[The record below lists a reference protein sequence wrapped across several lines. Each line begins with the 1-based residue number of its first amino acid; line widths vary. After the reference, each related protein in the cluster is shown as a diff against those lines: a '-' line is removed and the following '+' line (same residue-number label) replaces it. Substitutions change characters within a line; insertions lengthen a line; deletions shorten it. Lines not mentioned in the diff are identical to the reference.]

1 MAASEE
7 YVIFIGDKEGT
18 GIMSKYEMA
27 VRISQIEELV
37 EERKYRKAA
46 AVLSTID
53 VRQVKSQAQLQTFAE
68 VYVKTEQFE
77 AAKAIYLRI
86 YKRNHN
92 KKVLYRLIYLAI
104 RTNHLDE
111 AEQYYEEFQDLNHS
125 EQESLILRY
134 RIDKAKGAS
143 FNRLIETL
151 EKLKEEDYVEEW
163 AYELA
168 KLYQRAGRD
177 EECRRECED
186 IKLWFGEGEIVERA
200 EALLDYLDED
210 QEIYYEDRDYTVA
223 PPEEPNPDD
232 TGSLPD
238 LGPEIMKQEI
248 EKMKRKKKEERKR
261 EAEEPQGDFVDDY
274 EEDAEDE
281 EMLVSPE
288 EITRRAKGG
297 FHLFRGFLK
306 RNNKEDSAQEEPQ
319 EEFQETI
326 PQEEEQEPVSDGDQE
341 DVREPEN
348 EEQPIKEQDDI
359 EQWKPSTEPSAAD
372 EESSGQEE
380 TDSEETPV
388 EPMSQEMKNTLAAA
402 VENVLAE
409 QAAAQEETE
418 KPEKPSQSGLG
429 ITQDLA
435 KEITAIFEAEKREQ
449 LKEKSVAVVDDAAGR
464 ISDVPNIASDVLG
477 RMTQAVQS
485 KVGKTYI
492 PMDITAEEPEEQKA
506 DEHETVRGTDGDAQ
520 EPEEVQRP
528 VGMEEIVS
536 SGVLPV
542 KEDEVTMIEL
552 DQIMPE
558 PDIPELR
565 QVMPE
570 DSPELGNLPE
580 LEENE
585 LPTTRALHHS
595 FNDILT
601 LIAGELEPKHFV
613 LMGEGEE
620 KILGITKKIV
630 RVNHEKGFLSTNQI
644 ARIYSNQL
652 NEMDLLRVC
661 NQIKGSCLLI
671 DNAAELSF
679 PTITKIFAVM
689 DAFKGDFIVVLAD
702 DGYTLD
708 ELFRVAPA
716 LARRFEY
723 VIDIGQYSE
732 EDYQ

>member
-1 MAASEE
+1 
-7 YVIFIGDKEGT
+7 
-18 GIMSKYEMA
+18 MSKYEMA
-27 VRISQIEELV
+27 VRISQVQSLV

-53 VRQVKSQAQLQTFAE
+53 VRQVKSQTELQTFAE

-86 YKRNHN
+86 YKRNRN

-111 AEQYYEEFQDLNHS
+111 AEDFYEEFQDLNHS

-151 EKLKEEDYVEEW
+151 ERLKEEDYVEEW

-168 KLYQRAGRD
+168 KLYQRAGRE

-186 IKLWFGEGEIVERA
+186 IKLWFGDGEIVERA
-200 EALLDYLDED
+200 QALLDYLDED
-210 QEIYYEDRDYTVA
+210 ETIYYEDRDYTVA

-248 EKMKRKKKEERKR
+248 EKMKRKKRDEKRR
-261 EAEEPQGDFVDDY
+261 EAMDAEDDDEEFVDDY
-274 EEDAEDE
+274 EDETEDGEL
-281 EMLVSPE
+281 LVAPE
-288 EITRRAKGG
+288 EITQKAKGG
-297 FHLFRGFLK
+297 FHLLRGLWK
-306 RNNKEDSAQEEPQ
+306 RGDRDKQEEAVT
-319 EEFQETI
+319 EDDLQETN
-326 PQEEEQEPVSDGDQE
+326 PEESDGEEMDPPESEEETVAAMEEDMEAAAGTSDVSDDME
-341 DVREPEN
+341 D
-348 EEQPIKEQDDI
+348 DL
-359 EQWKPSTEPSAAD
+359 EQWKPDQSR
-372 EESSGQEE
+372 
-380 TDSEETPV
+380 DSENSEEQGEQNTV
-388 EPMSQEMKNTLAAA
+388 APMSQEMKNTLAAA

-409 QAAAQEETE
+409 QAAAREEPE

-435 KEITAIFEAEKREQ
+435 KEITAIFEAEKRVQ
-449 LKEKSVAVVDDAAGR
+449 LKEKAVAVVDDAAGK
-464 ISDVPNIASDVLG
+464 ISDVPNLASDVLG

-492 PMDITAEEPEEQKA
+492 PMDVS
-506 DEHETVRGTDGDAQ
+506 ETVDGQQGSADTTELQQEAAEMAAGAQ
-520 EPEEVQRP
+520 EETDEVQRP

-542 KEDEVTMIEL
+542 KEDDVTMIEL

-580 LEENE
+580 LEEDE

-595 FNDILT
+595 FDDILT

-613 LMGEGEE
+613 LMGEGED
-620 KILGITKKIV
+620 KIIGITKKIV
-630 RVNHEKGFLSTNQI
+630 RVNYEKGFLSTNQI
-644 ARIYSNQL
+644 AKINSSQL
-652 NEMDLLRVC
+652 NQMDLLRVC
-661 NQIKGSCLLI
+661 NQIKGNCLLI
-671 DNAAELSF
+671 DNASELAFS
-679 PTITKIFAVM
+679 TITKIFAVM
-689 DAFKGDFIVVLAD
+689 DAFRGDFIVVLAD
-702 DGYTLD
+702 EGNTLD

>member
-1 MAASEE
+1 
-7 YVIFIGDKEGT
+7 
-18 GIMSKYEMA
+18 MSKYEMA
-27 VRISQIEELV
+27 VRISQVQNLV

-53 VRQVKSQAQLQTFAE
+53 VRQVKSQSELQTFAE

-86 YKRNHN
+86 YKRNRN

-111 AEQYYEEFQDLNHS
+111 AEEFYEEFQDLNHS

-134 RIDKAKGAS
+134 RIDKAKGVP

-151 EKLKEEDYVEEW
+151 ERLKEEDYVEEW

-168 KLYQRAGRD
+168 KLYQRAGRE

-186 IKLWFGEGEIVERA
+186 IKLWFGDGEIVERA
-200 EALLDYLDED
+200 QALLDYLDED
-210 QEIYYEDRDYTVA
+210 ETIYYEDRDYTVD
-223 PPEEPNPDD
+223 PPEEPNPED

-238 LGPEIMKQEI
+238 LGPELMRQEI
-248 EKMKRKKKEERKR
+248 EKMKKKKREEKR
-261 EAEEPQGDFVDDY
+261 REYIEDADDEDEEFVDDY
-274 EEDAEDE
+274 DDETEDGEL
-281 EMLVSPE
+281 LVAPE
-288 EITRRAKGG
+288 EITQKAKGG
-297 FHLFRGFLK
+297 FHLLRGLWK
-306 RNNKEDSAQEEPQ
+306 RGGKDRTEEETT
-319 EEFQETI
+319 EEENLQETYPEDEEAADMV
-326 PQEEEQEPVSDGDQE
+326 PQTTEPAQNSNEEMDEAAAAVEPVSAGEDEDDLDQW
-341 DVREPEN
+341 RPETS
-348 EEQPIKEQDDI
+348 EQTETAQ
-359 EQWKPSTEPSAAD
+359 STVA
-372 EESSGQEE
+372 
-380 TDSEETPV
+380 
-388 EPMSQEMKNTLAAA
+388 PMSQEMKNTLAAA

-449 LKEKSVAVVDDAAGR
+449 LKEKAVSVVDDAAGR
-464 ISDVPNIASDVLG
+464 ISDVPNLASDVLG

-492 PMDITAEEPEEQKA
+492 PMDVSEPAEETADAETASAEAVEEADTIAAEPEG
-506 DEHETVRGTDGDAQ
+506 V
-520 EPEEVQRP
+520 EEVQRP

-542 KEDEVTMIEL
+542 KEDDVTMIEL

-565 QVMPE
+565 QVIPE

-580 LEENE
+580 LEEDE

-613 LMGEGEE
+613 LMGEGED
-620 KILGITKKIV
+620 KIIGITKKIV
-630 RVNHEKGFLSTNQI
+630 RVNYEKGFLSTNQI
-644 ARIYSNQL
+644 AKISSSQL
-652 NEMDLLRVC
+652 NQMDLLRVC
-661 NQIKGSCLLI
+661 NQIKGNCLLI
-671 DNAAELSF
+671 DNASELAFS
-679 PTITKIFAVM
+679 TITKIFAVM
-689 DAFKGDFIVVLAD
+689 DAFRGDFIVVLAD
-702 DGYTLD
+702 DGNTLD

>member
-1 MAASEE
+1 
-7 YVIFIGDKEGT
+7 
-18 GIMSKYEMA
+18 MSKYEMA
-27 VRISQIEELV
+27 VRISQIQNLV

-53 VRQVKSQAQLQTFAE
+53 VRQVKSQSELQTFAE

-86 YKRNHN
+86 YKRNRN

-104 RTNHLDE
+104 RTNHLEE
-111 AEQYYEEFQDLNHS
+111 AEEFYEEFQNLNHS

-151 EKLKEEDYVEEW
+151 ERLKEEDYVEEW

-168 KLYQRAGRD
+168 KLYQRAGRE

-186 IKLWFGEGEIVERA
+186 IKLWFGDGEIVERA
-200 EALLDYLDED
+200 QALLDYLDED
-210 QEIYYEDRDYTVA
+210 ETIYYEDRDYTVD

-238 LGPEIMKQEI
+238 LGPEFMKQEI
-248 EKMKRKKKEERKR
+248 EKMKKKKREERRR
-261 EAEEPQGDFVDDY
+261 EYTDDDAEEDEEFVDDY
-274 EEDAEDE
+274 DDETEEDELFVE
-281 EMLVSPE
+281 PE
-288 EITRRAKGG
+288 EITRKAKGG
-297 FHLFRGFLK
+297 FHLLRGLWK
-306 RNNKEDSAQEEPQ
+306 RGGRDQKEEEAVEEEELQETYPEEEETLEAASQTGETPEGNQEEP
-319 EEFQETI
+319 
-326 PQEEEQEPVSDGDQE
+326 EEEATSGEQMPAGEDENDLDQW
-341 DVREPEN
+341 RPGN
-348 EEQPIKEQDDI
+348 AEQKETTQN
-359 EQWKPSTEPSAAD
+359 AVA
-372 EESSGQEE
+372 
-380 TDSEETPV
+380 
-388 EPMSQEMKNTLAAA
+388 PMSQEMKNTLAAA

-409 QAAAQEETE
+409 QAAAQEEPE

-449 LKEKSVAVVDDAAGR
+449 LKEKAVSVVDDAAGK
-464 ISDVPNIASDVLG
+464 ISDVPNLASDVLG

-492 PMDITAEEPEEQKA
+492 PMDVSEEIGEPAEETLTVPAESAEEE
-506 DEHETVRGTDGDAQ
+506 DMTVGG
-520 EPEEVQRP
+520 PGGVEEVQRP

-542 KEDEVTMIEL
+542 KEDDVTMIEL

-565 QVMPE
+565 QVIPE

-580 LEENE
+580 LEEDE

-613 LMGEGEE
+613 LMGEGED
-620 KILGITKKIV
+620 KIIGITKKIV
-630 RVNHEKGFLSTNQI
+630 RVNYEKGFLSTNQI
-644 ARIYSNQL
+644 AKISSTQL
-652 NEMDLLRVC
+652 NQMDLLRVC
-661 NQIKGSCLLI
+661 NQIKGNCLLI
-671 DNAAELSF
+671 DNASELAFS
-679 PTITKIFAVM
+679 TITKIFAVM
-689 DAFKGDFIVVLAD
+689 DAFRGDFIVVLAD
-702 DGYTLD
+702 DGNTLD

>member
-1 MAASEE
+1 
-7 YVIFIGDKEGT
+7 
-18 GIMSKYEMA
+18 MSKYEMA
-27 VRISQIEELV
+27 VRISQVQNLV

-53 VRQVKSQAQLQTFAE
+53 VRQVKSQSELQTFAE

-86 YKRNHN
+86 YKRNRN

-111 AEQYYEEFQDLNHS
+111 AEEFYEEFQDLNHS

-134 RIDKAKGAS
+134 RIDKAKGVP

-151 EKLKEEDYVEEW
+151 ERLKEEDYVEEW

-168 KLYQRAGRD
+168 KLYQRAGRE

-186 IKLWFGEGEIVERA
+186 IKLWFGDGEIVERA
-200 EALLDYLDED
+200 QALLDYLDED
-210 QEIYYEDRDYTVA
+210 ETIYYEDRDYTVD
-223 PPEEPNPDD
+223 PPEEPNPED

-238 LGPEIMKQEI
+238 LGPELMKQEI
-248 EKMKRKKKEERKR
+248 EKMKKKKREEKR
-261 EAEEPQGDFVDDY
+261 REYIEDADDEDEEFVDDY
-274 EEDAEDE
+274 DDETEDGEL
-281 EMLVSPE
+281 LVAPE
-288 EITRRAKGG
+288 EITQKAKGG
-297 FHLFRGFLK
+297 FHLLRGLWK
-306 RNNKEDSAQEEPQ
+306 RGGKDRTEEETT
-319 EEFQETI
+319 EEENLQETYPEDEEAADMV
-326 PQEEEQEPVSDGDQE
+326 PQTTEPAQNSNEEMDEAAAAVEPVSAGEDDLDQW
-341 DVREPEN
+341 RPETS
-348 EEQPIKEQDDI
+348 ERTETAQ
-359 EQWKPSTEPSAAD
+359 STVA
-372 EESSGQEE
+372 
-380 TDSEETPV
+380 
-388 EPMSQEMKNTLAAA
+388 PMSQEMKNTLAAA

-418 KPEKPSQSGLG
+418 KPEKPSQSGFG

-449 LKEKSVAVVDDAAGR
+449 LKEKAVSVVDDAAGR
-464 ISDVPNIASDVLG
+464 ISDVPNLASDVLG

-492 PMDITAEEPEEQKA
+492 PMDVSEPAEETADAETAPAEAVEEADTIAAEPEG
-506 DEHETVRGTDGDAQ
+506 V
-520 EPEEVQRP
+520 EEVQRP

-542 KEDEVTMIEL
+542 KEDDVTMIEL

-565 QVMPE
+565 QVIPE

-580 LEENE
+580 LEEDE

-613 LMGEGEE
+613 LMGEGED
-620 KILGITKKIV
+620 KIIGITKKIV
-630 RVNHEKGFLSTNQI
+630 RVNYEKGFLSTNQI
-644 ARIYSNQL
+644 AKISSSQL
-652 NEMDLLRVC
+652 NQMDLLRVC
-661 NQIKGSCLLI
+661 NQIKGNCLLI
-671 DNAAELSF
+671 DNASELAFS
-679 PTITKIFAVM
+679 TITKIFAVM
-689 DAFKGDFIVVLAD
+689 DAFRGDFIVVLAD
-702 DGYTLD
+702 DGNTLD

>member
-1 MAASEE
+1 
-7 YVIFIGDKEGT
+7 
-18 GIMSKYEMA
+18 MSKYEMA
-27 VRISQIEELV
+27 VRISQIQNLV

-53 VRQVKSQAQLQTFAE
+53 VRQVKSQSELQTFAE

-86 YKRNHN
+86 YKRNRN

-104 RTNHLDE
+104 RTNHLEE
-111 AEQYYEEFQDLNHS
+111 AEEFYEEFQNLNHS

-151 EKLKEEDYVEEW
+151 ERLKEEDYVEEW

-168 KLYQRAGRD
+168 KLYQRAGRE

-186 IKLWFGEGEIVERA
+186 IKLWFGDGEIVERA
-200 EALLDYLDED
+200 QALLDYLDED
-210 QEIYYEDRDYTVA
+210 ETIYYEDRDYTVD

-238 LGPEIMKQEI
+238 LGPELMKQEI
-248 EKMKRKKKEERKR
+248 EKMKKKKREERRR
-261 EAEEPQGDFVDDY
+261 EYTDDDTEEDEEFVDDY
-274 EEDAEDE
+274 DDETEEDELFVE
-281 EMLVSPE
+281 PE
-288 EITRRAKGG
+288 EIARKARGG
-297 FHLFRGFLK
+297 FHLLRGLWK
-306 RNNKEDSAQEEPQ
+306 RGGRDQQEEEAVEEEELQETYPEEEETTEAVSQAGETEEGNQEEP
-319 EEFQETI
+319 EEAAASG
-326 PQEEEQEPVSDGDQE
+326 EPMPAGEDENDLDQW
-341 DVREPEN
+341 RPEN
-348 EEQPIKEQDDI
+348 AEQR
-359 EQWKPSTEPSAAD
+359 
-372 EESSGQEE
+372 E
-380 TDSEETPV
+380 TTQNAV
-388 EPMSQEMKNTLAAA
+388 APMSQAMKNTLAAA

-409 QAAAQEETE
+409 QAAAQEEPE

-449 LKEKSVAVVDDAAGR
+449 LKERAVSVMDDAAGK
-464 ISDVPNIASDVLG
+464 ISDVPNLASDVLG

-492 PMDITAEEPEEQKA
+492 PMDVSEELGEPAETETITVPAESAEEEDMTAGGPEG
-506 DEHETVRGTDGDAQ
+506 V
-520 EPEEVQRP
+520 EEVQRP

-542 KEDEVTMIEL
+542 KEDDVTMIEL

-565 QVMPE
+565 QVIPE

-580 LEENE
+580 LEEDE

-613 LMGEGEE
+613 LMGEGED
-620 KILGITKKIV
+620 KIIGITKKIV
-630 RVNHEKGFLSTNQI
+630 RVNYEKGFLSTNQI
-644 ARIYSNQL
+644 AKISSTQL
-652 NEMDLLRVC
+652 NQMDLLRIC
-661 NQIKGSCLLI
+661 NQIKGNCLLI
-671 DNAAELSF
+671 DNASELAFS
-679 PTITKIFAVM
+679 TITKIFAVM
-689 DAFKGDFIVVLAD
+689 DAFRGDFIVVLAD
-702 DGYTLD
+702 DGNTLD

>member
-1 MAASEE
+1 
-7 YVIFIGDKEGT
+7 
-18 GIMSKYEMA
+18 MSKYEMA
-27 VRISQIEELV
+27 VRISQVQNLV

-53 VRQVKSQAQLQTFAE
+53 VRQVKSQSELQTFAE

-86 YKRNHN
+86 YKRNRN

-111 AEQYYEEFQDLNHS
+111 AEEFYEEFQDLNHS

-134 RIDKAKGAS
+134 RIDKAKGVP

-151 EKLKEEDYVEEW
+151 ERLKEEDYVEEW

-168 KLYQRAGRD
+168 KLYQRAGRE

-186 IKLWFGEGEIVERA
+186 IKLWFGDGEIVERA
-200 EALLDYLDED
+200 QALLDYLDED
-210 QEIYYEDRDYTVA
+210 ETIYYEDRDYTVD
-223 PPEEPNPDD
+223 PPEEPNPED

-238 LGPEIMKQEI
+238 LGPELMRQEI
-248 EKMKRKKKEERKR
+248 EKMKKKKREEKR
-261 EAEEPQGDFVDDY
+261 REYIEDADDEDEDFVDDY
-274 EEDAEDE
+274 DDETEDGEL
-281 EMLVSPE
+281 LVAPE
-288 EITRRAKGG
+288 EITQKAKGG
-297 FHLFRGFLK
+297 FHLLRGLWK
-306 RNNKEDSAQEEPQ
+306 HGGKDRTEEETT
-319 EEFQETI
+319 EEEHLQETYPEDEEAADMV
-326 PQEEEQEPVSDGDQE
+326 PQT
-341 DVREPEN
+341 
-348 EEQPIKEQDDI
+348 
-359 EQWKPSTEPSAAD
+359 TEPAQNSN
-372 EESSGQEE
+372 EE
-380 TDSEETPV
+380 TDEAAAAGEDDLDQWRPETSERTETAQSTV
-388 EPMSQEMKNTLAAA
+388 APMSQEMKNTLAAA

-418 KPEKPSQSGLG
+418 KPEKPSQSGFG

-449 LKEKSVAVVDDAAGR
+449 LKEKAVSVVDDAAGR
-464 ISDVPNIASDVLG
+464 ISDVPNLASDVLG

-492 PMDITAEEPEEQKA
+492 PMDVSEPAEETADAEMAPAEAVEEADTIAVEPEG
-506 DEHETVRGTDGDAQ
+506 V
-520 EPEEVQRP
+520 EEVQRP

-542 KEDEVTMIEL
+542 KEDDVTMIEL

-565 QVMPE
+565 QVIPE

-580 LEENE
+580 LEEDE

-613 LMGEGEE
+613 LMGEGED
-620 KILGITKKIV
+620 KIIGITKKIV
-630 RVNHEKGFLSTNQI
+630 RVNYEKGFLSTNQI
-644 ARIYSNQL
+644 AKISSSQL
-652 NEMDLLRVC
+652 NQMDLLRVC
-661 NQIKGSCLLI
+661 NQIKGNCLLI
-671 DNAAELSF
+671 DNASELAFS
-679 PTITKIFAVM
+679 TITKIFAVM
-689 DAFKGDFIVVLAD
+689 DAFRGDFIVVLAD
-702 DGYTLD
+702 DGNTLD

>member
-1 MAASEE
+1 
-7 YVIFIGDKEGT
+7 
-18 GIMSKYEMA
+18 MSKYEMA
-27 VRISQIEELV
+27 VRISQVQNLV

-53 VRQVKSQAQLQTFAE
+53 VRQVKSQSELQTFAE

-86 YKRNHN
+86 YKRNRN

-111 AEQYYEEFQDLNHS
+111 AEEFYEEFQDLNHS

-134 RIDKAKGAS
+134 RIDKAKGVP

-151 EKLKEEDYVEEW
+151 ERLKEEDYVEEW

-168 KLYQRAGRD
+168 KLYQRAGRE

-186 IKLWFGEGEIVERA
+186 IKLWFGDGEIVERA
-200 EALLDYLDED
+200 QALLDYLDED
-210 QEIYYEDRDYTVA
+210 ETIYYEDRDYTVD
-223 PPEEPNPDD
+223 PPEEPNPED

-238 LGPEIMKQEI
+238 LGPELMKQEI
-248 EKMKRKKKEERKR
+248 EKMKKKKREEKR
-261 EAEEPQGDFVDDY
+261 REYIEDDDDEDEEFVDDY
-274 EEDAEDE
+274 DDETEDGEL
-281 EMLVSPE
+281 LVAPE
-288 EITRRAKGG
+288 EITQKAKGG
-297 FHLFRGFLK
+297 FHLLRGLWK
-306 RNNKEDSAQEEPQ
+306 RGGKDRTEEETAEEENLQETYPEDEEAADMVTQTTEPAQNSNEEPD
-319 EEFQETI
+319 EEAAAAV
-326 PQEEEQEPVSDGDQE
+326 EPVPAG
-341 DVREPEN
+341 
-348 EEQPIKEQDDI
+348 
-359 EQWKPSTEPSAAD
+359 AD
-372 EESSGQEE
+372 EEDLDQWRPE
-380 TDSEETPV
+380 TSERTETAQSTV
-388 EPMSQEMKNTLAAA
+388 APMSQEMKNTLAAA

-418 KPEKPSQSGLG
+418 KPEKPSQSGFG

-449 LKEKSVAVVDDAAGR
+449 LKEKAVSVVDDAAGR
-464 ISDVPNIASDVLG
+464 ISDVPNLASDVLG

-492 PMDITAEEPEEQKA
+492 PMDVSESAEETADAETAPAEAVEEADTIAAEPEG
-506 DEHETVRGTDGDAQ
+506 V
-520 EPEEVQRP
+520 EEVQRP

-542 KEDEVTMIEL
+542 KEDDVTMIEL

-565 QVMPE
+565 QVIPE

-580 LEENE
+580 LEEDE

-613 LMGEGEE
+613 LMGEGED
-620 KILGITKKIV
+620 KIIGITKKIV
-630 RVNHEKGFLSTNQI
+630 RVNYEKGFLSTNQI
-644 ARIYSNQL
+644 AKISSSQL
-652 NEMDLLRVC
+652 NQMDLLRVC
-661 NQIKGSCLLI
+661 NQIKGNCLLI
-671 DNAAELSF
+671 DNASELAFS
-679 PTITKIFAVM
+679 TITKIFAVM
-689 DAFKGDFIVVLAD
+689 DAFRGDFIVVLAD
-702 DGYTLD
+702 DGNTLD

>member
-1 MAASEE
+1 
-7 YVIFIGDKEGT
+7 
-18 GIMSKYEMA
+18 MSKYEMA
-27 VRISQIEELV
+27 VRISQVQNLV

-53 VRQVKSQAQLQTFAE
+53 VRQVKSQSELQTFAE

-86 YKRNHN
+86 YKRNRN

-111 AEQYYEEFQDLNHS
+111 AEEFYEEFQDLNHS

-134 RIDKAKGAS
+134 RIDKAKGVP

-151 EKLKEEDYVEEW
+151 ERLKEEDYVEEW

-168 KLYQRAGRD
+168 KLYQRAGRE

-186 IKLWFGEGEIVERA
+186 IKLWFGDGEIVERA
-200 EALLDYLDED
+200 QALLDYLDED
-210 QEIYYEDRDYTVA
+210 ETIYYEDRDYTVD
-223 PPEEPNPDD
+223 PPEEPNPED

-238 LGPEIMKQEI
+238 LGPELMRQEI
-248 EKMKRKKKEERKR
+248 EKMKKKKREEKR
-261 EAEEPQGDFVDDY
+261 REYIEDADDEDEDFVDDY
-274 EEDAEDE
+274 DDETEDGEL
-281 EMLVSPE
+281 LVAPE
-288 EITRRAKGG
+288 EITQKAKGG
-297 FHLFRGFLK
+297 FHLLRGLWK
-306 RNNKEDSAQEEPQ
+306 HGGKDRTEEETT
-319 EEFQETI
+319 EEENLQETY
-326 PQEEEQEPVSDGDQE
+326 PEDEEAADMVP
-341 DVREPEN
+341 
-348 EEQPIKEQDDI
+348 KT
-359 EQWKPSTEPSAAD
+359 TEPAQNSN
-372 EESSGQEE
+372 EE
-380 TDSEETPV
+380 TDEAAVSAGEDDLDQWRPETSERTETAQSTV
-388 EPMSQEMKNTLAAA
+388 APMSQEMKNTLAAA

-418 KPEKPSQSGLG
+418 KPEKPSQSGFG

-449 LKEKSVAVVDDAAGR
+449 LKEKAVSVVDDAAGR
-464 ISDVPNIASDVLG
+464 ISDVPNLASDVLG

-492 PMDITAEEPEEQKA
+492 PMDVSEPAEETADAETAPAEAVEEADTIAEEPEG
-506 DEHETVRGTDGDAQ
+506 V
-520 EPEEVQRP
+520 EEVQRP

-542 KEDEVTMIEL
+542 KEDDVTMIEL

-565 QVMPE
+565 QVIPE

-580 LEENE
+580 LEEDE

-613 LMGEGEE
+613 LMGEGED
-620 KILGITKKIV
+620 KIIGITKKIV
-630 RVNHEKGFLSTNQI
+630 RVNYEKGFLSTNQI
-644 ARIYSNQL
+644 AKISSSQL
-652 NEMDLLRVC
+652 NQMDLLRVC
-661 NQIKGSCLLI
+661 NQIKGNCLLI
-671 DNAAELSF
+671 DNASELAFS
-679 PTITKIFAVM
+679 TITKIFAVM
-689 DAFKGDFIVVLAD
+689 DAFRGDFIVVLAD
-702 DGYTLD
+702 DGNTLD

>member
-1 MAASEE
+1 
-7 YVIFIGDKEGT
+7 
-18 GIMSKYEMA
+18 MSKYEMA
-27 VRISQIEELV
+27 VRISQVQNLV

-53 VRQVKSQAQLQTFAE
+53 VRQVKSQSELQTFAE

-86 YKRNHN
+86 YKRNRN

-111 AEQYYEEFQDLNHS
+111 AEEFYEEFQDLNHS

-134 RIDKAKGAS
+134 RIDKAKGVP

-151 EKLKEEDYVEEW
+151 ERLKEEDYVEEW

-168 KLYQRAGRD
+168 KLYQRAGRE

-186 IKLWFGEGEIVERA
+186 IKLWFGDGEIVERA
-200 EALLDYLDED
+200 QALLDYLDED
-210 QEIYYEDRDYTVA
+210 ETIYYEDRDYTVD
-223 PPEEPNPDD
+223 PPEEPNPED

-238 LGPEIMKQEI
+238 LGPELMKQEI
-248 EKMKRKKKEERKR
+248 EKMKKKKREEKR
-261 EAEEPQGDFVDDY
+261 REYIEDDDDEDEEFVDDY
-274 EEDAEDE
+274 DDETEDGEL
-281 EMLVSPE
+281 LVAPE
-288 EITRRAKGG
+288 EITQKAKGG
-297 FHLFRGFLK
+297 FHLLRGLWK
-306 RNNKEDSAQEEPQ
+306 RGGKDRTEEETAEEENLQETYPEDEEAADMVTQTTEPAQNSNEEPD
-319 EEFQETI
+319 EEAAAAV
-326 PQEEEQEPVSDGDQE
+326 EPVPAG
-341 DVREPEN
+341 
-348 EEQPIKEQDDI
+348 
-359 EQWKPSTEPSAAD
+359 AD
-372 EESSGQEE
+372 EEDLDQWRPE
-380 TDSEETPV
+380 TSERTETAQSTV
-388 EPMSQEMKNTLAAA
+388 APMSQEMKNTLAAA

-418 KPEKPSQSGLG
+418 KPEKPSQSGFG

-449 LKEKSVAVVDDAAGR
+449 LKEKAVSVVDDAAGR
-464 ISDVPNIASDVLG
+464 ISDVPNLASDVLG

-492 PMDITAEEPEEQKA
+492 PMDVSEPAEETADAETAPAEAVEEADTIAAEPEG
-506 DEHETVRGTDGDAQ
+506 V
-520 EPEEVQRP
+520 EEVQRP

-542 KEDEVTMIEL
+542 KEDDVTMIEL

-565 QVMPE
+565 QVIPE

-580 LEENE
+580 LEEDE

-613 LMGEGEE
+613 LMGEGED
-620 KILGITKKIV
+620 KIIGITKKIV
-630 RVNHEKGFLSTNQI
+630 RVNYEKGFLSTNQI
-644 ARIYSNQL
+644 AKISSSQL
-652 NEMDLLRVC
+652 NQMDLLRVC
-661 NQIKGSCLLI
+661 NQIKGNCLLI
-671 DNAAELSF
+671 DNASELAFS
-679 PTITKIFAVM
+679 TITKIFAVM
-689 DAFKGDFIVVLAD
+689 DAFRGDFIVVLAD
-702 DGYTLD
+702 DGNTLD

>member
-1 MAASEE
+1 
-7 YVIFIGDKEGT
+7 
-18 GIMSKYEMA
+18 MSKYEMA
-27 VRISQIEELV
+27 VRISQVQNLV

-53 VRQVKSQAQLQTFAE
+53 VRQVKSQSELQTFAE

-86 YKRNHN
+86 YKRNRN

-111 AEQYYEEFQDLNHS
+111 AEEFYEEFQDLNHS

-134 RIDKAKGAS
+134 RIDKAKGVP

-151 EKLKEEDYVEEW
+151 ERLKEEDYVEEW

-168 KLYQRAGRD
+168 KLYQRAGRE

-186 IKLWFGEGEIVERA
+186 IKLWFGDGEIVERA
-200 EALLDYLDED
+200 QALLDYLDED
-210 QEIYYEDRDYTVA
+210 ETIYYEDRDYTVD
-223 PPEEPNPDD
+223 PPEEPNPED

-238 LGPEIMKQEI
+238 LGPELMRQEI
-248 EKMKRKKKEERKR
+248 EKMKKKKREEKR
-261 EAEEPQGDFVDDY
+261 REYIEDADDEDEDFVDDY
-274 EEDAEDE
+274 DDETEDGEL
-281 EMLVSPE
+281 LVAPE
-288 EITRRAKGG
+288 EITQKAKGG
-297 FHLFRGFLK
+297 FHLLRGLWK
-306 RNNKEDSAQEEPQ
+306 HGGKDRTEEETT
-319 EEFQETI
+319 EEENLQETYPEDEEAADMV
-326 PQEEEQEPVSDGDQE
+326 PQTTEPAQNSNEETDEAAAAVEPVSAGEDDLDQW
-341 DVREPEN
+341 RPETS
-348 EEQPIKEQDDI
+348 ERTETAQ
-359 EQWKPSTEPSAAD
+359 STVA
-372 EESSGQEE
+372 
-380 TDSEETPV
+380 
-388 EPMSQEMKNTLAAA
+388 PMSQEMKNTLAAA

-418 KPEKPSQSGLG
+418 KPEKPSQSGFG

-449 LKEKSVAVVDDAAGR
+449 LKEKAVSVVDDAAGR
-464 ISDVPNIASDVLG
+464 ISDVPNLASDVLG

-492 PMDITAEEPEEQKA
+492 PMDVSEPAEETADAEMAPAEAVEEADTIAVEPEG
-506 DEHETVRGTDGDAQ
+506 V
-520 EPEEVQRP
+520 EEVQRP

-542 KEDEVTMIEL
+542 KED
-552 DQIMPE
+552 
-558 PDIPELR
+558 
-565 QVMPE
+565 
-570 DSPELGNLPE
+570 
-580 LEENE
+580 E

-613 LMGEGEE
+613 LMGEGED
-620 KILGITKKIV
+620 KIIGITKKIV
-630 RVNHEKGFLSTNQI
+630 RVNYEKGFLSTNQI
-644 ARIYSNQL
+644 AKISSSQL
-652 NEMDLLRVC
+652 NQMDLLRVC
-661 NQIKGSCLLI
+661 NQIKGNCLLI
-671 DNAAELSF
+671 DNASELAFS
-679 PTITKIFAVM
+679 TITKIFAVM
-689 DAFKGDFIVVLAD
+689 DAFRGDFIVVLAD
-702 DGYTLD
+702 DGNTLD

>member
-1 MAASEE
+1 
-7 YVIFIGDKEGT
+7 
-18 GIMSKYEMA
+18 MSKYEMA
-27 VRISQIEELV
+27 VRISQVQNLV

-53 VRQVKSQAQLQTFAE
+53 VRQVKSQSELQTFAE

-86 YKRNHN
+86 YKRNRN

-111 AEQYYEEFQDLNHS
+111 AEEFYEEFQDLNHS

-134 RIDKAKGAS
+134 RIDKAKGVP

-151 EKLKEEDYVEEW
+151 ERLKEEDYVEEW

-168 KLYQRAGRD
+168 KLYQRAGRE

-186 IKLWFGEGEIVERA
+186 IKLWFGDGEIVERA
-200 EALLDYLDED
+200 QALLDYLDED
-210 QEIYYEDRDYTVA
+210 ETIYYEDRDYTVD
-223 PPEEPNPDD
+223 PPEEPNPED

-238 LGPEIMKQEI
+238 LGPELMKQEI
-248 EKMKRKKKEERKR
+248 EKMKKKKREEKR
-261 EAEEPQGDFVDDY
+261 REYIEDADDEDEEFVDDY
-274 EEDAEDE
+274 EDETEDGEL
-281 EMLVSPE
+281 LVAPE
-288 EITRRAKGG
+288 EITQKAKGG
-297 FHLFRGFLK
+297 FHLLRGLWK
-306 RNNKEDSAQEEPQ
+306 RGGKDRTEEETA
-319 EEFQETI
+319 EEENLQETY
-326 PQEEEQEPVSDGDQE
+326 PEDEEAADMVTQTTEPAQNSNQEPDEEAAAAV
-341 DVREPEN
+341 EPV
-348 EEQPIKEQDDI
+348 P
-359 EQWKPSTEPSAAD
+359 AGAD
-372 EESSGQEE
+372 EEDLDQWRPE
-380 TDSEETPV
+380 TSERTETAQSTV
-388 EPMSQEMKNTLAAA
+388 APMSQEMKNTLAAA

-418 KPEKPSQSGLG
+418 KPEKPSQSGFG

-449 LKEKSVAVVDDAAGR
+449 LKEKAVSVVDDAAGR
-464 ISDVPNIASDVLG
+464 ISDVPNLASDVLG

-492 PMDITAEEPEEQKA
+492 PMDVSEPAEETADAETAPAEAVEEADTIAAEPEG
-506 DEHETVRGTDGDAQ
+506 V
-520 EPEEVQRP
+520 EEVQRP

-542 KEDEVTMIEL
+542 KEDDVTMIEL

-565 QVMPE
+565 QVIPE

-580 LEENE
+580 LEEDE

-613 LMGEGEE
+613 LMGEGED
-620 KILGITKKIV
+620 KIIGITKKIV
-630 RVNHEKGFLSTNQI
+630 RVNYEKGFLSTNQI
-644 ARIYSNQL
+644 AKISSSQL
-652 NEMDLLRVC
+652 NQMDLLRVC
-661 NQIKGSCLLI
+661 NQIKGNCLLI
-671 DNAAELSF
+671 DNASELAFS
-679 PTITKIFAVM
+679 TITKIFAVM
-689 DAFKGDFIVVLAD
+689 DAFRGDFIVVLAD
-702 DGYTLD
+702 DGNTLD

>member
-1 MAASEE
+1 
-7 YVIFIGDKEGT
+7 
-18 GIMSKYEMA
+18 MSKYEMA
-27 VRISQIEELV
+27 VRISQIQNLV

-53 VRQVKSQAQLQTFAE
+53 VRQVKSQSELQTFAE

-86 YKRNHN
+86 YKRNRN

-104 RTNHLDE
+104 RTNHLEE
-111 AEQYYEEFQDLNHS
+111 AEEFYEEFQNLNHS

-151 EKLKEEDYVEEW
+151 ERLKEEDYVEEW

-168 KLYQRAGRD
+168 KLYQRAGRE

-186 IKLWFGEGEIVERA
+186 IKLWFGDGEIVERA
-200 EALLDYLDED
+200 QALLDYLDED
-210 QEIYYEDRDYTVA
+210 ETIYYEDKDYTVD

-238 LGPEIMKQEI
+238 LGPELMKQEI
-248 EKMKRKKKEERKR
+248 EKMKKKKREERRR
-261 EAEEPQGDFVDDY
+261 EYTDDDTEEDEEFVDDY
-274 EEDAEDE
+274 DDETEEDELFVE
-281 EMLVSPE
+281 PE
-288 EITRRAKGG
+288 EIARKARGG
-297 FHLFRGFLK
+297 FHLLRGLWK
-306 RNNKEDSAQEEPQ
+306 RGGRDQQEEEAVEEEELQEIYPEEEETTEAASQTGETEEGNQEEP
-319 EEFQETI
+319 
-326 PQEEEQEPVSDGDQE
+326 
-341 DVREPEN
+341 
-348 EEQPIKEQDDI
+348 
-359 EQWKPSTEPSAAD
+359 
-372 EESSGQEE
+372 EE
-380 TDSEETPV
+380 TSAYG
-388 EPMSQEMKNTLAAA
+388 EPMSAGVDENDLDQWRPENAEQRETTQNAAAPMSQAMKNTLAAA

-409 QAAAQEETE
+409 QAAAQEEPE

-449 LKEKSVAVVDDAAGR
+449 LKERAVSVMDDAAGK
-464 ISDVPNIASDVLG
+464 ISDVPNLASDVLG

-492 PMDITAEEPEEQKA
+492 PMDVSEELGEPAEAETITVPAESAEEEDMTAGGLEG
-506 DEHETVRGTDGDAQ
+506 V
-520 EPEEVQRP
+520 EEVQRP

-542 KEDEVTMIEL
+542 KEDDVTMIEL

-565 QVMPE
+565 QVIPE

-580 LEENE
+580 LEEDE

-613 LMGEGEE
+613 LMGEGED
-620 KILGITKKIV
+620 KIIGITKKIV
-630 RVNHEKGFLSTNQI
+630 RVNYEKGFLSTNQI
-644 ARIYSNQL
+644 AKISSTQL
-652 NEMDLLRVC
+652 NQMDLLRVC
-661 NQIKGSCLLI
+661 NQIKGNCLLI
-671 DNAAELSF
+671 DNASELAFS
-679 PTITKIFAVM
+679 TITKIFAVM
-689 DAFKGDFIVVLAD
+689 DAFRGDFIVVLAD
-702 DGYTLD
+702 DGNTLD